1 MEVHDTRSSSNDL
14 SSAPPSDAETTPGPL
29 NYVSAHRDMGA
40 AGNLGV
46 ANSFAGRQTQGS
58 PGAGSGASPA
68 TAAGTRQ
75 DHGAVAPAQP
85 VRRPRKKRDTD
96 TTEEKRQRL
105 SRKPRGTATATTSTG
120 LRKKTAIEPLEQN
133 STVFIPRQSSG
144 LQTSTL
150 IQPVSFSPPKPAE
163 GRRDEAAKFTQSG
176 LTMHKPPMRSLT
188 PPHQIREYIPDYSR
202 PVSNS
207 QAQAPAPAPAPA
219 PPFPPPPPQPSTP
232 RSTSMYDPIRSVQRP
247 VDTNPPPTHPIQPTV
262 TPPRSAYNPSTSPTI
277 SNIIDHP
284 PQTDLPTAT
293 TVVTHHIK
301 AEPSYD
307 QANGRVV
314 DSPRINGSSMAM
326 DATTDATMDD
336 ADRVVPDQVQPKKS
350 TSSRK
355 APSEASTRPASPK
368 PARSKEQPPPPS
380 MGSGLLSASLFGGD
394 SGSDMPKGSEK
405 GPNIVLHI
413 DLKDPNNRVINF
425 ARMAEEKYGFAALY
439 PRQAAQ
445 KERLAKIAAAGA
457 ALERSASGSKFGGT
471 SAGDSGDEDLSVDIE
486 RESDNDRDVAM
497 SGINDGGEPANSGT
511 DGPGP
516 KRRRRRKVEEYDQD
530 DPFVDDS
537 ELLWEA
543 QAAASKDGFFVYC
556 GPLVPEGEKPA
567 VERADGTIKRGRG
580 RGRGGGP
587 GSRGGRG
594 GAGTSERTSGRG
606 GGPGSRGGGIT
617 RKPRITKDDRAQM
630 EREKLQREKMAPLV
644 AKPSAYPG

>member
-1 MEVHDTRSSSNDL
+1 MEMHDTRSSSNDL
-14 SSAPPSDAETTPGPL
+14 SSAPPSDAESTPGPP
-29 NYVSAHRDMGA
+29 NHHPVHRDFGL

-46 ANSFAGRQTQGS
+46 ANSFSARQTQAS
-58 PGAGSGASPA
+58 PGAGVSASPA
-68 TAAGTRQ
+68 TAAGVRQ
-75 DHGAVAPAQP
+75 DNGAAAPP
-85 VRRPRKKRDTD
+85 VRRPRKKRDPNTP
-96 TTEEKRQRL
+96 EEKKPRVP
-105 SRKPRGTATATTSTG
+105 RKPRGTALTTTG
-120 LRKKTAIEPLEQN
+120 VRKKTKIEPPDPG
-133 STVFIPRQSSG
+133 STILMPRLQSADLQSS
-144 LQTSTL
+144 TL
-150 IQPVSFSPPKPAE
+150 VQPVLFSPPGATE
-163 GRRDEAAKFTQSG
+163 SRRDEADKFTGSG
-176 LTMHKPPMRSLT
+176 LTMHNPPMPART
-188 PPHQIREYIPDYSR
+188 PPQRIYEYKPREYDSKPR
-202 PVSNS
+202 
-207 QAQAPAPAPAPA
+207 A
-219 PPFPPPPPQPSTP
+219 PPPPPPTP
-232 RSTSMYDPIRSVQRP
+232 PLPPQSSPARSTSMYDPIRSVQRP
-247 VDTNPPPTHPIQPTV
+247 VDTNPPAPPSIRPTV
-262 TPPRSAYNPSTSPTI
+262 TPPRRADNPSTSPTI
-277 SNIIDHP
+277 SSIIDHP
-284 PQTDLPTAT
+284 PRPDISTAT
-293 TVVTHHIK
+293 TVVTHQVK
-301 AEPSYD
+301 TEPPHG
-307 QANGRVV
+307 QADGRVV
-314 DSPRINGSSMAM
+314 DSPGVNGNSSAM
-326 DATTDATMDD
+326 DVDHI
-336 ADRVVPDQVQPKKS
+336 VPDQVQPKKPA
-350 TSSRK
+350 SSRK
-355 APSEASTRPASPK
+355 VPSEASTRPTSPK
-368 PARSKEQPPPPS
+368 PARSKEQPPPPP

-394 SGSDMPKGSEK
+394 SSSDMPKDSEK
-405 GPNIVLHI
+405 GPNIVLHV
-413 DLKDPNNRVINF
+413 DLKDPGNRVINF

-486 RESDNDRDVAM
+486 RDSDNDGDVAM
-497 SGINDGGEPANSGT
+497 SGVNGGQEPANSGT

-587 GSRGGRG
+587 GSRGGRTAA
-594 GAGTSERTSGRG
+594 GASERGSGRG

-644 AKPSAYPG
+644 AKPTAYPG